1 MSEINTHKIS
11 VLAALFQDNKVFE
24 VPHYQRSYTWEE
36 DLIQELWTDIRE
48 VVLDDINREHF
59 IGAFIFSNSEEESLR
74 SGPVRELIVDGQQRM
89 TTLTILL
96 RAMHD
101 SLPKNNS
108 YTAGTIFDHLI
119 GGRYENCP
127 FERLILGEDVAEFF
141 RKYIQD
147 ENPENF
153 RQSRRGK
160 RKVERRIVSAYQYF
174 LRMIDEEAKN
184 RKMLASD
191 FVNFLFTRL
200 RQRLIAVRIK
210 VESDADAYAI
220 FETINSKK
228 VELSVS
234 ELLKNYIFLQS
245 YKEGT
250 AVLANARKKWQ
261 EISDNLSQG
270 EEEIEPSQ
278 FIRHYWISN
287 IDSVSEKNL
296 YRAIKN
302 HYRNKRAEFREF
314 SSHLTDES
322 SLYAKLINSIKDI
335 NEEIIDDDA
344 SRLLEQIK
352 VLRVK
357 QCYPLLLSAVSIEIP
372 KGQFKSLL
380 RAIIRVSIL
389 RGLTDRNPNELEDIY
404 AKNARLLRKKKGE
417 IIESILKE
425 IMKFSIS
432 EDEIKRYVLDN
443 DVSEQLARFVLLQ
456 YELSQRTGE
465 ITIGK
470 VSIEHIMP
478 RTPEN
483 IKDWNVSVEKHEHLV
498 GQLGNLTLV
507 STRLNQKSSNRLF
520 SEKRKILEQ
529 SEIKSTSEIA
539 QRHKKWGEKE
549 IKERTA
555 LLIDFTLKNWK

>member
-1 MSEINTHKIS
+1 
-11 VLAALFQDNKVFE
+11 
-24 VPHYQRSYTWEE
+24 
-36 DLIQELWTDIRE
+36 
-48 VVLDDINREHF
+48 
-59 IGAFIFSNSEEESLR
+59 
-74 SGPVRELIVDGQQRM
+74 
-89 TTLTILL
+89 
-96 RAMHD
+96 MHD
-101 SLPKNNS
+101 SLLKKDS
-108 YTAGTIFDHLI
+108 HTAGSIFEHLI
-119 GGRYENCP
+119 GGLYENRP

-147 ENPENF
+147 EKPENF
-153 RQSRRGK
+153 RQLRRGK

-174 LRMIDEEAKN
+174 LKMIGEEAKN
-184 RKMLASD
+184 RKMSVSD

-200 RQRLIAVRIK
+200 KQRLIAVRIK

-245 YKEGT
+245 YKVGT
-250 AVLANARKKWQ
+250 TILADARKKWQ

-287 IDSVSEKNL
+287 VDSVSEKNL

-302 HYRNKRAEFREF
+302 HYKDKKKEFREF
-314 SSHLTDES
+314 SSHLTNES

-335 NEEIIDDDA
+335 NEETIDDEA
-344 SRLLEQIK
+344 SGLLEQIK

-357 QCYPLLLSAVSIEIP
+357 QCYPLLLSAISVEIP
-372 KGQFKSLL
+372 KGQFKALL

-404 AKNARLLRKKKGE
+404 AKNARLLRKKKSE
-417 IIESILKE
+417 NIENILKE
-425 IMKFSIS
+425 IMRFSIN
-432 EDEIKRYVLDN
+432 EDEINRYVLDN
-443 DVSEQLARFVLLQ
+443 DISEQLARFILSQ
-456 YELSQRTGE
+456 YELSQRSNE
-465 ITIGK
+465 IRIGK

-483 IKDWNVSVEKHEHLV
+483 IKDWNMSSEKHEHLV

-507 STRLNQKSSNRLF
+507 STRLNQRASNRSF
-520 SEKRKILEQ
+520 SEKIKILKK
-529 SEIKSTSEIA
+529 SEIKSTSELA
-539 QRHKKWGEKE
+539 RLHEKWGEKE
-549 IKERTA
+549 IKERTSK
-555 LLIDFTLKNWK
+555 LIEFTLKNWK